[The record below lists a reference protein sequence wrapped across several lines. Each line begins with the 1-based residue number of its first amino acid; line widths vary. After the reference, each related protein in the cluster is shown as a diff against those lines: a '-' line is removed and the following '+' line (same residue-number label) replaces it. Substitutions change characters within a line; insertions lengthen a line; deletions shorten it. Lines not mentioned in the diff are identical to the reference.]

1 MGLQMRLILGIA
13 LFVSLVLAGLTAET
27 SAQTTVPCSP
37 STCTLT
43 LERIVQTND
52 WGTTFVNDT
61 VRVSTT
67 GPATYLD
74 LGVPSPVAKKM
85 GSLSVTDSQGMAL
98 RAIPLPEDIIRG
110 YLPIRVELPGR
121 IGNYSIV
128 LKSAFS
134 GLLSFNGTTSRY
146 TLTYSPF
153 AIVDGNVTVTYASLN
168 VKIGDWT
175 SIIPSGINGTSPSGT
190 FQTSTSSLSK
200 YNTTLGKL
208 SFASATQSNLDVT
221 ASRVITISQS
231 TSAHVTD
238 AYNVTNMGRDIPSL
252 SFLLPK
258 GITSTSGSDIIGRL
272 DETKLRITAQDNGT
286 QVTFTPRF
294 GTIRAGGGANLK
306 LDYELQSGV
315 HITTSSLGEYS
326 LNFRMLD
333 SVKFVQPNLQ
343 TRILFP
349 AGFKA
354 ESLTGPPATFSSNQI
369 VLEASGI
376 SPLSDLSFSLSYRLD
391 PFWASLSPLVWIGLI
406 EGTLGASVLV
416 LGVSSAK
423 AETGGITPSSLIGR
437 LVDRFDEKATL
448 RLELEKLEEDMS
460 RGALPRHDFKR
471 RRRMIEIRILEID
484 RQISPLKQE
493 LTSSSQRYADLVRRI
508 ELAEAELQAVRS
520 SMSDLRNQYRNG
532 RISKESYESL
542 NSDLIRRKE
551 KAQQS
556 SDSIVIGLREETR

>member
-1 MGLQMRLILGIA
+1 LQMKRILVVT
-13 LFVSLVLAGLTAET
+13 LLVSLALAGFMAAASAENP
-27 SAQTTVPCSP
+27 VPCSP
-37 STCTLT
+37 STCTVAM
-43 LERIVQTND
+43 ERIVQTND

-61 VRVSTT
+61 VRMSTT

-74 LGVPSPVAKKM
+74 LGVPSTVAKKM
-85 GSLSVTDSQGMAL
+85 GSLTVIDSQGMGL
-98 RAIPLPEDIIRG
+98 RAIPLAEDTIRG

-153 AIVDGNVTVTYASLN
+153 AVVDGNFTVTSASLN
-168 VKIGDWT
+168 VKTGDWT
-175 SIIPSGINGTSPSGT
+175 SIVPSGINGTSSPGT
-190 FQTSTSSLSK
+190 FQTSTSTLSN

-208 SFASATQSNLDVT
+208 SFASGTQSNLDVT
-221 ASRVITISQS
+221 ASRVIMISQS
-231 TSAHVTD
+231 ANAHVTD

-258 GITSTSGSDIIGRL
+258 GIAATSGSDIIGRL

-306 LDYELQSGV
+306 LDYDLQRGV

-326 LNFRMLD
+326 LTFRMLD

-369 VLEASGI
+369 VLEAADV

-391 PFWASLSPLVWIGLI
+391 PFWASLSPLVWLGLV
-406 EGTLGASVLV
+406 EGALAASVLV
-416 LGVSSAK
+416 LGVSSVK
-423 AETGGITPSSLIGR
+423 AETGGTAPSGLLGR
-437 LVDRFDEKATL
+437 LVDRFDEKASL
-448 RLELEKLEEDMS
+448 RMELEKLEEDMS
-460 RGALPRHDFKR
+460 RGALARHDFKKR
-471 RRRMIEIRILEID
+471 RRIIEIRISEID

-493 LTSSSQRYADLVRRI
+493 LTASSQRYADLVRRI
-508 ELAEAELQAVRS
+508 ELADAELQAVRS
-520 SMSDLRNQYRNG
+520 SMSDLRNQYRSG

>member
-1 MGLQMRLILGIA
+1 MKRILVVT
-13 LFVSLVLAGLTAET
+13 LLVSLALAGFMAAASAENP
-27 SAQTTVPCSP
+27 VPCSP
-37 STCTLT
+37 STCTVAM
-43 LERIVQTND
+43 ERIVQTND

-61 VRVSTT
+61 VRMSTT

-74 LGVPSPVAKKM
+74 LGVPSTVAKKM
-85 GSLSVTDSQGMAL
+85 GSLTVIDSQGMGL
-98 RAIPLPEDIIRG
+98 RAIPLAEDTIRG

-153 AIVDGNVTVTYASLN
+153 AVVDGNFTVTSASLN
-168 VKIGDWT
+168 VKTGDWT
-175 SIIPSGINGTSPSGT
+175 SIVPSGINGTSSPGT
-190 FQTSTSSLSK
+190 FQTSTSTLSN

-208 SFASATQSNLDVT
+208 SFASGTQSNLDVT
-221 ASRVITISQS
+221 ASRVIMISQS
-231 TSAHVTD
+231 ANAHVTD

-258 GITSTSGSDIIGRL
+258 GIAATSGSDIIGRL

-306 LDYELQSGV
+306 LDYDLQRGV

-326 LNFRMLD
+326 LTFRMLD

-369 VLEASGI
+369 VLEAADV

-391 PFWASLSPLVWIGLI
+391 PFWASLSPLVWLGLV
-406 EGTLGASVLV
+406 EGALAASVLV
-416 LGVSSAK
+416 LGVSSVK
-423 AETGGITPSSLIGR
+423 AETGGTAPSGLLGR
-437 LVDRFDEKATL
+437 LVDRFDEKASL
-448 RLELEKLEEDMS
+448 RMELEKLEEDMS
-460 RGALPRHDFKR
+460 RGALARHDFKKR
-471 RRRMIEIRILEID
+471 RRIIEIRISEID

-493 LTSSSQRYADLVRRI
+493 LTASSQRYADLVRRI
-508 ELAEAELQAVRS
+508 ELADAELQAVRS
-520 SMSDLRNQYRNG
+520 SMSDLRNQYRSG

>member
-1 MGLQMRLILGIA
+1 MGLQMRRILVVT
-13 LFVSLVLAGLTAET
+13 LLVSLALAGFMAAASAENP
-27 SAQTTVPCSP
+27 VPCSP
-37 STCTLT
+37 STCTVRM
-43 LERIVQTND
+43 ERIVQTND

-61 VRVSTT
+61 VRMSTT

-74 LGVPSPVAKKM
+74 LGVPSTVAKKM
-85 GSLSVTDSQGMAL
+85 GSLTVIDSQGMGL
-98 RAIPLPEDIIRG
+98 RAIPLAEDTIRG

-128 LKSAFS
+128 MKSAFS

-153 AIVDGNVTVTYASLN
+153 AVVDGNFTVISASLN
-168 VKIGDWT
+168 VKTGDWT
-175 SIIPSGINGTSPSGT
+175 SIVPSGINGTSSSGT
-190 FQTSTSSLSK
+190 FQTSTSTLGK

-221 ASRVITISQS
+221 ASRVIMISQS
-231 TSAHVTD
+231 ANAHVTD

-258 GITSTSGSDIIGRL
+258 GIASTSGSDIIGRL

-306 LDYELQSGV
+306 LDYDLQRGV

-326 LNFRMLD
+326 LTFRMLD

-343 TRILFP
+343 TRILLP
-349 AGFKA
+349 AGFKV
-354 ESLTGPPATFSSNQI
+354 ESLAGPPATFSSNQI
-369 VLEASGI
+369 VLEAADV

-391 PFWASLSPLVWIGLI
+391 PFWASLSPLVWLGLV
-406 EGTLGASVLV
+406 EGTLAASVLV

-423 AETGGITPSSLIGR
+423 AEIGGTAPSGLLGR
-437 LVDRFDEKATL
+437 LVDRFDEKAAL
-448 RLELEKLEEDMS
+448 RMELEKLEEDMS
-460 RGALPRHDFKR
+460 RGALARHDFKR
-471 RRRMIEIRILEID
+471 RRRIIEIRILEID

-520 SMSDLRNQYRNG
+520 SMSDLRNQYRSG